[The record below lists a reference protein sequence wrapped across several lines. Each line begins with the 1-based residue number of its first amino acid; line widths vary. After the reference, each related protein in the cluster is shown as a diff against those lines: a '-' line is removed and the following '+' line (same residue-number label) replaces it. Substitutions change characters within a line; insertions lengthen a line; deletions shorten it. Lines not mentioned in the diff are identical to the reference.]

1 MHKKT
6 TVSWTAD
13 RTNPPRWQSA
23 VSDIGPLIHS
33 NRWIKLPRNRQ
44 ITCSLYYTS
53 LFFTFCNM
61 FSWANKDGKKK
72 DPELFQTVSDG
83 LKRLYRTKLFPL
95 EDTYR
100 FHDFH
105 SPALEDADFDNK
117 PMVLLV
123 GQYSTGKT
131 TFIRHLMEQDFPGMR
146 IGPEPTTDSF
156 IAVMYGEQEGLI
168 PGNALVVDPK
178 KPFRKLNAFGNAFLN
193 RWDLHSL
200 HFLTTFFSKI
210 NTFWKSAVFTIIV
223 SFCSCFYLRFSLLL
237 RIAAFQGVV
246 CQEVVKFCISYNVT
260 PHYFYEM

>member
-1 MHKKT
+1 MNKKT
-6 TVSWTAD
+6 TVTLVEQLTGPTHHAGSPSLDT
-13 RTNPPRWQSA
+13 
-23 VSDIGPLIHS
+23 GPLIHP
-33 NRWIKLPRNRQ
+33 NRWIKLSRTREDLLRNLKSVF
-44 ITCSLYYTS
+44 SLS
-53 LFFTFCNM
+53 
-61 FSWANKDGKKK
+61 KKFILHIVQDVQLGEQGREEK

-117 PMVLLV
+117 AHGTFSGSVLPR
-123 GQYSTGKT
+123 GKT

-156 IAVMYGEQEGLI
+156 IAVMYGDQEGLI

-193 RWDLHSL
+193 R
-200 HFLTTFFSKI
+200 
-210 NTFWKSAVFTIIV
+210 
-223 SFCSCFYLRFSLLL
+223 
-237 RIAAFQGVV
+237 
-246 CQEVVKFCISYNVT
+246 
-260 PHYFYEM
+260 